1 MLNKPIAEI
10 LTPPL
15 AAAASHKDHLRGKSL
30 STEGFTTTKFC
41 ELIVRDGSMLSKGDA
56 LTICEYIMAMKRS

>member
-15 AAAASHKDHLRGKSL
+15 AAAASHKDHLREKSL

-41 ELIVRDGSMLSKGDA
+41 EPILRDRSMSLHHSNEEKLA
-56 LTICEYIMAMKRS
+56 QNSIT

>member
-30 STEGFTTTKFC
+30 STEGFTTKFC
-41 ELIVRDGSMLSKGDA
+41 EPILRDGSMLSKGDA
-56 LTICEYIMAMKRS
+56 LTICEYIIAMKRS

>member
-10 LTPPL
+10 LTSPL
-15 AAAASHKDHLRGKSL
+15 AAAASHKDRLRGKSL
-30 STEGFTTTKFC
+30 PTEGFMTTKFC
-41 ELIVRDGSMLSKGDA
+41 ELILRDGSMLSKGDA